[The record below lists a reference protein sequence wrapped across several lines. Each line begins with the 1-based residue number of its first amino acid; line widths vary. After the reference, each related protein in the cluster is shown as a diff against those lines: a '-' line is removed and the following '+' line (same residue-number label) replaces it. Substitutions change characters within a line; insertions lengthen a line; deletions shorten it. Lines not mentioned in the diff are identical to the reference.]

1 MSGITLGRL
10 RQERKMWRKDHPFGF
25 VCRPQ
30 RNEDGSNNMLC
41 WDAKIPGKKG
51 TPWEGGV
58 YALTLTFTSE
68 YPSEA
73 PKAKFNP
80 PLFHPNVYASGAV
93 CLSILGKAWKP
104 NITIKQIMQ
113 GIQDLLDTPNW
124 GDPANGPAIKLW
136 DRGEGKAAYEERV
149 RQEAKKYAPDE

>member
-80 PLFHPNVYASGAV
+80 RSSCILYFISPSRHFPPFISYSHSGF
-93 CLSILGKAWKP
+93 
-104 NITIKQIMQ
+104 N
-113 GIQDLLDTPNW
+113 
-124 GDPANGPAIKLW
+124 
-136 DRGEGKAAYEERV
+136 REESV
-149 RQEAKKYAPDE
+149 